1 MVIKNLKL
9 FEDEQRGGE
18 GPEDLFPLSNN
29 KIEGPFGDN
38 PFKDTPFEDG
48 DYVVHRSRNTKDI
61 DEDDFQYSYMDDED
75 EDEYEDDEEIIFDE
89 EKENEMSELID
100 LLSNLADLN
109 GIKDFFIYNDKMDIY
124 FQIFFEDREKIS
136 YIQKV
141 LSFLKNLDQNTL
153 INYESEVSLF
163 HDRNSLEPF
172 FEASFNYD
180 PASGRYKQRYYENL
194 NKQNQNKFDLG
205 EGNYG
210 IDGF

>member
-1 MVIKNLKL
+1 MKIKKLKL
-9 FEDEQRGGE
+9 FEDEQRGEE
-18 GPEDLFPLSNN
+18 GPEDLLPFSSND
-29 KIEGPFGDN
+29 KINGPFGEN
-38 PFKDTPFEDG
+38 PFKDVPFINDYIEPRTRQKENIDFDGFED
-48 DYVVHRSRNTKDI
+48 DI
-61 DEDDFQYSYMDDED
+61 DFEED
-75 EDEYEDDEEIIFDE
+75 EEDEEIDFDE
-89 EKENEMSELID
+89 EKENEMSELLD
-100 LLSNLADLN
+100 LLSNLAELN

-124 FQIFFEDREKIS
+124 FQIFFENREKIS

-163 HDRNSLEPF
+163 HDRNTLEPF

-180 PASGRYKQRYYENL
+180 PSSGRYKQRYYENL
-194 NKQNQNKFDLG
+194 NRYNQNNFDLS